1 MGQIKNIKLHIV
13 TDIKKK
19 KSYQIRTRTTTMS
32 SAKCEALMIESGS
45 QETLADPAEDVACE
59 SCVEE
64 IVEAEE
70 PAADTAEELAEE
82 PAVEEEPAEEE
93 PAAEEP
99 AAEEP
104 EAVEEAAEEE
114 PAAEEAEEEEA
125 AVEAE

>member
-19 KSYQIRTRTTTMS
+19 KSYQIRTGTTTMS

-70 PAADTAEELAEE
+70 PAADTAEELVEE
-82 PAVEEEPAEEE
+82 PAVE
-93 PAAEEP
+93 EEP

-125 AVEAE
+125 TVEAE